1 MEERE
6 REGGGDGAGSS
17 SSAGASAALL
27 LVIVVVAMQEEGGR
41 RTEGRE
47 RDREGERLRVAEKLF
62 GLLRNET
69 KRNASPVPIYMRQSI
84 NRACVAPTQ
93 SYPFVVRR
101 RLRGL
106 LARISPLGVP
116 ASAQGV
122 D

>member
-27 LVIVVVAMQEEGGR
+27 LVMVVVAMQEEGDEEQKG
-41 RTEGRE
+41 E
-47 RDREGERLRVAEKLF
+47 RGIEKERLRVAEKLF

>member
-27 LVIVVVAMQEEGGR
+27 LVMVVVVMQEEGDEEQKG
-41 RTEGRE
+41 E
-47 RDREGERLRVAEKLF
+47 RGIEKERLRGSGEIVRA
-62 GLLRNET
+62 T
-69 KRNASPVPIYMRQSI
+69 AKRNASPVPIYMRQSI